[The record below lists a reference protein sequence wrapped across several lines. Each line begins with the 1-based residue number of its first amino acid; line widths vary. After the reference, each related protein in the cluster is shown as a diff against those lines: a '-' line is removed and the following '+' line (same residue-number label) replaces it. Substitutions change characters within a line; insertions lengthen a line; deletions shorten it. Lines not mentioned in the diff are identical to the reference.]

1 MSSINDLEI
10 VARSLKSLL
19 DDGELTESEF
29 DELIQDL
36 IDVTKIEEDI
46 DLEDNKIKLEKA
58 VNAVKAIANIII

>member
-19 DDGELTESEF
+19 DDEELTQGEF

>member
-46 DLEDNKIKLEKA
+46 DLEDNKIKLETA